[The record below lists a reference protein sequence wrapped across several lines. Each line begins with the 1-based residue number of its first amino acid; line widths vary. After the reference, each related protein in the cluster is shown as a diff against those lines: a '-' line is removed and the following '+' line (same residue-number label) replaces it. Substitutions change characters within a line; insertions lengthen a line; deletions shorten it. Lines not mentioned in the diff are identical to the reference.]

1 MRIGELS
8 RRTGVSRRSL
18 RYYEQNQL
26 LRSHRTANGWREYD
40 EAGVHRVRRIAEL
53 LGHGLTV
60 EGIRQLEACLDQ
72 HDPHDCDDPA
82 RAMEV
87 YRARLAVLDDRLHRL
102 RDSRDTLRESLEQL
116 ETGRPG

>member
-40 EAGVHRVRRIAEL
+40 EAGVHRVHRIAEL

-72 HDPHDCDDPA
+72 HDPHDCDDPE
-82 RAMEV
+82 RAVAV